1 MELIYPLGEDAC
13 KIWSHLAIIPEKK
26 KLFYGKILVGDEVMF
41 RVRAF
46 TLVELLIVI
55 IIVSVLATIAIP
67 KVNESWRRASESSLR
82 SRLKIYRDAMDRFYA
97 DCGCYPIFSSDI
109 GSQTPP
115 SRCYADHALVT
126 RDLVASTWRGPY
138 LRNQAGLDENRLL
151 HSHYRGLQ
159 MLLQI
164 QIRGGS
170 PRPRYNY
177 ILWGPSGAI
186 VLALDGTNISTW

>member
-1 MELIYPLGEDAC
+1 
-13 KIWSHLAIIPEKK
+13 
-26 KLFYGKILVGDEVMF
+26 MF

-97 DCGCYPIFSSDI
+97 DCGCYPIAGDI
-109 GSQTPP
+109 ESQTAP
-115 SRCYADHALVT
+115 SRCYTDHAFGT
-126 RDLVASTWRGPY
+126 RGLVASTWRGPY
-138 LRNQAGLDENRLL
+138 LRNQAGLDENRFL

-159 MLLQI
+159 MILQI
-164 QIRGGS
+164 QMFGYS

-177 ILWGPSGAI
+177 IFLPNSGT

>member
-97 DCGCYPIFSSDI
+97 DCGCYPNASEI

-115 SRCYADHALVT
+115 SRCYTDHAFST
-126 RDLVASTWRGPY
+126 RALVASTWRGPY
-138 LRNQAGLDENRLL
+138 LRNQARLDENRFL

-159 MLLQI
+159 MILG
-164 QIRGGS
+164 IRISGDS

-177 ILWGPSGAI
+177 ILLPNSGT
-186 VLALDGTNISTW
+186 VLALDGTYISTW

>member
-1 MELIYPLGEDAC
+1 M
-13 KIWSHLAIIPEKK
+13 
-26 KLFYGKILVGDEVMF
+26 IL

-55 IIVSVLATIAIP
+55 IVVSVLATIAIP
-67 KVNESWRRASESSLR
+67 KVNDSWRRASESSLR

-97 DCGCYPIFSSDI
+97 DCGCYPIAGDI

-115 SRCYADHALVT
+115 SRCYTDHAFAT
-126 RDLVASTWRGPY
+126 RALVASTWRGPY
-138 LRNQAGLDENRLL
+138 LRNQAGLDENRFL

-159 MLLQI
+159 MILG
-164 QIRGGS
+164 IRISGDS

-177 ILWGPSGAI
+177 FLGSSSGT
-186 VLALDGTNISTW
+186 VLALNGTDISTW

>member
-1 MELIYPLGEDAC
+1 LNLNSPRNNSRE
-13 KIWSHLAIIPEKK
+13 K

-82 SRLKIYRDAMDRFYA
+82 SRLKIFRDAMDRFYA
-97 DCGCYPIFSSDI
+97 DCGCYPISISDI

-115 SRCYADHALVT
+115 SRCYTDHAFGT
-126 RDLVASTWRGPY
+126 RALVASTWRGPY
-138 LRNQAGLDENRLL
+138 LRNQAGSDENRFL

-159 MLLQI
+159 MILQI
-164 QIRGGS
+164 RITGGS

-177 ILWGPSGAI
+177 FLGSSSGT
-186 VLALDGTNISTW
+186 VLALNGTDISTW

>member
-1 MELIYPLGEDAC
+1 LDLNSPRNNSRE
-13 KIWSHLAIIPEKK
+13 K
-26 KLFYGKILVGDEVMF
+26 KLFYGKIIVGDEVMF

-82 SRLKIYRDAMDRFYA
+82 SRLKIFRDAMDRFYA
-97 DCGCYPIFSSDI
+97 DCGCYPIARDI
-109 GSQTPP
+109 ESQTPP
-115 SRCYADHALVT
+115 SRCYTDHAFAT
-126 RDLVASTWRGPY
+126 RALVASTWRGPY
-138 LRNQAGLDENRLL
+138 LRNQAGLDENRFL

-159 MLLQI
+159 MILG
-164 QIRGGS
+164 IRISGDS

-177 ILWGPSGAI
+177 FLGSSSGT
-186 VLALDGTNISTW
+186 VLALNGTDISTW

>member
-1 MELIYPLGEDAC
+1 MR
-13 KIWSHLAIIPEKK
+13 K
-26 KLFYGKILVGDEVMF
+26 
-41 RVRAF
+41 RAF

-55 IIVSVLATIAIP
+55 IVVSVLAAIAIP

-97 DCGCYPIFSSDI
+97 DCGCYPNARDI
-109 GSQTPP
+109 ESQTPP
-115 SRCYADHALVT
+115 SRCYTDHAFST
-126 RDLVASTWRGPY
+126 RALVASTWRGPY